1 MQIDYDTPAIV
12 CGGGSGLG
20 AATARLLAFNDAPV
34 AILDIDAERAAAVA
48 DEVDG
53 VYAEADVTDDT
64 SVRAA
69 LEKVREYQG
78 QERICVNC
86 AGIPAGGLVVGRDG
100 PHDMEVFERTLAV
113 NLAGTMRVMSQSAAG
128 MVKMEPDSRGERGV
142 IVNTASIAAMDG
154 QVGQAAYA
162 ASKGGVVSL
171 TLPAARELARWR
183 VRVIALAPGVF
194 DTPLVESLPDTV
206 RDSLSAQVP
215 NPPRLGHPA
224 EYAMLVCSII
234 ENAYINGETIRID
247 GALRM
252 APR

>member
-1 MQIDYDTPAIV
+1 MQIDSSTPAIV
-12 CGGGSGLG
+12 SGGGSGLG
-20 AATARLLAFNDAPV
+20 AATARALASRGAPV
-34 AILDIDAERAAAVA
+34 AILDIDAERGAAVA
-48 DEVDG
+48 SEIDG
-53 VYAEADVTDDT
+53 VYAIADVTDDA
-64 SVRAA
+64 SVQAA
-69 LEKVREYQG
+69 MKQARETHG

-100 PHDMEVFERTLAV
+100 PHDMEAFERTLAV
-113 NLAGTMRVMSQSAAG
+113 NLGGTMRVMAQSAAG

-154 QVGQAAYA
+154 QVGQTAYA

-171 TLPAARELARWR
+171 TLPAARELARWA
-183 VRVIALAPGVF
+183 VRVVALAPGVF
-194 DTPLVESLPDTV
+194 DTPLVESLPEEV
-206 RDSLSAQVP
+206 RDSLAAQVP
-215 NPPRLGHPA
+215 GPPRLGYPA

-252 APR
+252 VPR

>member
-1 MQIDYDTPAIV
+1 MQIDSSTPAIV
-12 CGGGSGLG
+12 SGGGSGLG
-20 AATARLLAFNDAPV
+20 AATVRALASRHAPV
-34 AILDIDAERAAAVA
+34 AILDIDTERGTAVA
-48 DEVDG
+48 KETG
-53 VYAEADVTDDT
+53 GMYAEADVTDDS

-69 LEKVREYQG
+69 LQTAREAHG

-100 PHDMEVFERTLAV
+100 PHDMEVFERVLSI
-113 NLAGTMRVMSQSAAG
+113 NLAGTMRVMAHSAAG
-128 MVKMEPDSRGERGV
+128 MVALEPAPSGERGV
-142 IVNTASIAAMDG
+142 IINTASIAALDG

-171 TLPAARELARWR
+171 TLPAARDLARWS
-183 VRVIALAPGVF
+183 VRVVALAPGVF

-206 RDSLSAQVP
+206 RDSLAAQVP
-215 NPPRLGHPA
+215 NPPRLGDPA
-224 EYAMLVCSII
+224 EYAALVCSVT